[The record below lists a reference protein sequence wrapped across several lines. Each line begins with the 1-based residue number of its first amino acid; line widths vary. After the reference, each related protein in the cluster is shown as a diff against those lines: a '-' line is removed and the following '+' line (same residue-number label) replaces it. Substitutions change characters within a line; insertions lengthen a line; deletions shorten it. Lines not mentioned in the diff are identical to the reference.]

1 MLVGVWGKKYYSEE
15 VQMEASIKRV
25 NEKFP
30 PYRIVKIR
38 ATLLMGLS
46 YLHMIDQQYHSI

>member
-1 MLVGVWGKKYYSEE
+1 MLVGVWGKKYCSEE

-25 NEKFP
+25 NEQFP

-46 YLHMIDQQYHSI
+46 YLHIIHEFGP

>member
-1 MLVGVWGKKYYSEE
+1 MLVGVWGKKYCSEE

-25 NEKFP
+25 NGQFP
-30 PYRIVKIR
+30 PYGIVNIR

-46 YLHMIDQQYHSI
+46 YLHMIHEFGL